1 LSESTLNHKHV
12 IYDNFV
18 LANEIEDQY
27 NSKLDLVRFCTVDNS
42 LVGVAGDTK
51 KIHVYRATNG
61 TEKLKM
67 GQGNIKNIEV
77 SYEPEEYK
85 IQLAQNRFPY
95 YDEEV
100 MKDPTVVDVG
110 LRHMATDMFNTVQA
124 DIFAEFNKATLRVS
138 TGAANKPIGFD
149 SFVDAVALLDLENI
163 EDVEIFAFVNP
174 TEMANL
180 RKTLKD
186 ELKYVEAFVRSGY
199 VGTVA
204 GVNIYTK
211 KDAETGTIVLGT
223 KEAVTLFNK
232 KGVEV
237 EQERDAN
244 TRLNEIY
251 SRKYYLAALTDATKV
266 VKIIR
271 DIPSLISAEING
283 TPKEGEAASLNIK
296 LDGVPIGDVTYTYK
310 WQIANSED
318 GDYSDISNAIGAT
331 YTPESD
337 DVGNWICCIVTASG
351 NAKGKI
357 TTAPKQVVSAS

>member
-1 LSESTLNHKHV
+1 LADLNHTHV

-51 KIHVYRATNG
+51 KINVYTATNG
-61 TEKLKM
+61 TEKLAM
-67 GQGNIKNIEV
+67 GEGNSDNIEV
-77 SYEPEEYK
+77 RHTQKKYT

-100 MKDPTVVDVG
+100 MVDPMVVPVG

-124 DIFAEFNKATLRVS
+124 DIFEEFNKATLRVY
-138 TGAANKPIGFD
+138 TGAANRPITFD
-149 SFVDAVALLDLENI
+149 SFVDAVALLNLENI

-174 TEMANL
+174 AEMANL
-180 RKTLKD
+180 RKSLKD
-186 ELKYVEAFVRSGY
+186 DLQYVEAFVRSGY

-211 KDAETGTIVLGT
+211 KNANTGEIVVGMRD
-223 KEAVTLFNK
+223 AVTLFNK

-237 EQERDAN
+237 EQERNAN

-251 SRKYYLAALTDATKV
+251 SRKYYLAALTDATKA

-271 DIPSLISAEING
+271 GKEPEYTLTIEETNNVEITVVIKQGDTIMDAEQDGTYKLKNGTYDYTISASGYVTQTGKVVIYDADKTLEI
-283 TPKEGEAASLNIK
+283 TMVAS
-296 LDGVPIGDVTYTYK
+296 
-310 WQIANSED
+310 Q
-318 GDYSDISNAIGAT
+318 
-331 YTPESD
+331 
-337 DVGNWICCIVTASG
+337 
-351 NAKGKI
+351 
-357 TTAPKQVVSAS
+357 